1 MNRIP
6 SRELVAVTLASIALL
21 AIEVAEVRIFSY
33 ALDPLLVFGAI
44 SVALLG
50 MGAAGIAL
58 TVRPAPEERSEE
70 WMAWSLSAMAAS
82 TIASHALFARV
93 SDAIGFGSRSGVLA
107 SALPILSVL
116 LLPYFFGGAVLTIA
130 MSRRSSAIG
139 KLYFANM
146 AGSALGCVLVHPL
159 LPTLGAEGMVAAVA
173 VLAAWAA
180 VALLRRPAVIAVAL
194 ACTAAAPFAGK
205 LYPFRPDPGDLYGVA
220 RAALAK
226 QYPNRDPATFTPSLE
241 LGRWDPVARVEV
253 WSFPGEFGTMSVGED
268 RAPMRLFAQDGGAG
282 SMLVQLAGHEAV
294 RRALLEDSVYGGAY
308 LLRPQPKK
316 ALVVGL
322 GGGPDILSALHHR
335 VDSITGVEIN
345 ATAIDVVGRAY
356 ADFLGH
362 PYQAPGVHVV
372 HRDGRGW
379 VERSRERFGLVQ
391 ITGADTYAAGSAGA
405 FMFSESYLYT
415 LEGFTAFIRALDD
428 DGVLSVIR
436 FGLEPLRVVTTELA
450 ALRAMGVTHPEQH
463 LVVLRQG
470 IWVNVL
476 LSKRPVTRDES
487 LALLKGVLAANA
499 RPRLSIPVYDA
510 LGFGL
515 SQPIEIAW
523 APGVTGKPPFSEL
536 LSLASSGAEGQW
548 IQRANLDFSPVSDD
562 RPFFFQFL
570 GARHLGRV
578 LAAAPDDWY
587 ARGLS
592 AHLAFVAAIVALAAA
607 LVLFPLRRLRAGGP
621 IARPLTYFLALGL
634 GYLVVEMTWM
644 QRTGLFLGHPTHAVV
659 TTLGTL
665 LLSSGL
671 GAAWSSR
678 RGLDDGVVARRAAL
692 AVVGL
697 LVVVEL
703 VVPPTLRLLLPLP
716 FALRVVAL
724 AALTFPLGFAMG
736 MPFPAGLRAVAP
748 LGGSMVAWGLAVN
761 SFASIVASLL
771 AVPVALFSGFRA
783 TAAIAMA
790 LYAVAVLSAP
800 RTATAAT
807 R

>member
-1 MNRIP
+1 MNKSP
-6 SRELVAVTLASIALL
+6 AREIFAVALASIALL

-58 TVRPAPEERSEE
+58 TVRPAPEEHAEE
-70 WMAWSLSAMAAS
+70 WMAYALSAMAVS
-82 TIASHALFARV
+82 TIASHAIFARV

-107 SALPILSVL
+107 SALPILAVL

-139 KLYFANM
+139 QLYFANM
-146 AGSALGCVLVHPL
+146 AGSALGCVIVHPL
-159 LPTLGAEGMVAAVA
+159 LPTLGAEGIVAAVA

-180 VALLRRPAVIAVAL
+180 VSLLRRPSVIAVAL
-194 ACTAAAPFAGK
+194 LCTLAAPFAMR

-220 RAALAK
+220 RTALAK
-226 QYPNRDPATFTPSLE
+226 KYPDRDPSTFTPSLE
-241 LGRWDPVARVEV
+241 YARWDPVARVEV
-253 WSFPGEFGTMSVGED
+253 WSFPGEFGTMSVGDEH
-268 RAPMRLFAQDGGAG
+268 APMRLFAQDGGAG
-282 SMLVQLAGHEAV
+282 SMLVDLRGKDAV
-294 RRALLEDSVYGGAY
+294 RRALLEDSIYGGVY
-308 LLRPQPKK
+308 LLRANPQK

-322 GGGPDILSALHHR
+322 GGGPDVLSALQHH
-335 VDSITGVEIN
+335 VPSVTGVEIN

-362 PYQAPGVHVV
+362 PYQAPGVRIV

-379 VERSRERFGLVQ
+379 VERTSEKFDLVQ

-415 LEGFTAFIRALDD
+415 LEGFSGFIRALSD

-450 ALRAMGVTHPEQH
+450 ALRAMGVKHPEQH
-463 LVVLRQG
+463 LAVVRQG
-470 IWVNVL
+470 IWVNVM
-476 LSKRPVTRDES
+476 LSKRPLTRADS
-487 LALLKGVLAANA
+487 VALTLAVNAANS
-499 RPRLSIPVYDA
+499 RPRLAIPVYDA

-515 SQPIEIAW
+515 SQPMEVAW
-523 APGVTGKPPFSEL
+523 APFLTGKPPFSDL
-536 LSLASSGAEGQW
+536 LGLASTGAEQQW
-548 IQRANLDFSPVSDD
+548 MAAATLDFSPVSDD

-570 GARHLGRV
+570 GARHLRRV

-592 AHLAFVAAIVALAAA
+592 AHLAFVTAIVLLAAV
-607 LVLFPLRRLRAGGP
+607 LVLLPLRRLSSSGP
-621 IARPLTYFLALGL
+621 IGRRLLYFLALGL

-678 RGLDDGVVARRAAL
+678 SKLDVGTIARRAAL
-692 AVVGL
+692 AIVVL
-697 LVVVEL
+697 LVIAEL
-703 VVPPTLRLLLPLP
+703 AVPPALRTMLPWP
-716 FALRVVAL
+716 FGVRVVAL
-724 AALTFPLGFAMG
+724 VLLTFPLGFAMG
-736 MPFPAGLRAVAP
+736 MPFPAGLRAVSP
-748 LGGSMVAWGLAVN
+748 LGGSMVAWALAVN

-771 AVPVALFSGFRA
+771 AVPIALFSGFRA
-783 TAAIAMA
+783 TALIAMA
-790 LYAVAVLSAP
+790 LYALAVLSAP
-800 RTATAAT
+800 RTANAAT
-807 R
+807 T

>member
-1 MNRIP
+1 MKGFT
-6 SRELVAVTLASIALL
+6 REIVAVTLASIALL

-58 TVRPAPEERSEE
+58 TVRPAPEERADE
-70 WMAWSLSAMAAS
+70 WMAGALAAMALS
-82 TIASHALFARV
+82 TLVSHAIFARV
-93 SDAIGFGSRSGVLA
+93 SDAIGFGSRTGVLV
-107 SALPILSVL
+107 SALPILAVL

-130 MSRRSSAIG
+130 MSRRSSEIG

-146 AGSALGCVLVHPL
+146 VGSALGCVIVHPL

-173 VLAAWAA
+173 VLAALGAVVLARKPLTFAA
-180 VALLRRPAVIAVAL
+180 LGVTLL
-194 ACTAAAPFAGK
+194 AAPFATK

-226 QYPNRDPATFTPSLE
+226 KYPDRDPSTFTPSLE
-241 LGRWDPVARVEV
+241 FARWDPVARVEV
-253 WSFPGEFGTMSVGED
+253 WSFPGEFGTMAVGDEK
-268 RAPMRLFAQDGGAG
+268 APMRLFAQDGGAG
-282 SMLVQLAGHEAV
+282 SMLVDLHGKDAV

-316 ALVVGL
+316 ALIVGL
-322 GGGPDILSALHHR
+322 GGGPDVLSALHHG
-335 VDSITGVEIN
+335 VPSLTGVEIN
-345 ATAIDVVGRAY
+345 ATAIDVVGNAY

-362 PYQAPGVHVV
+362 PYQAPGVRVV

-379 VERSRERFGLVQ
+379 VERSNERFDLVQ

-415 LEGFTAFIRALDD
+415 QEGVASFVRALSD

-450 ALRAMGVTHPEQH
+450 VLRAMGVAQPEQH
-463 LVVLRQG
+463 LIVLRQG
-470 IWVNVL
+470 IWVNVM
-476 LSKRPVTRDES
+476 LSKRAIGRDES
-487 LALLKGVLAANA
+487 LALAKAVLAANA

-523 APGVTGKPPFSEL
+523 APGVTGKPPFSDL
-536 LSLASSGAEGQW
+536 LGLAARGQEQQW
-548 IQRANLDFSPVSDD
+548 MNAATLDFTPVSDD

-578 LAAAPDDWY
+578 LHAAPDDWY

-592 AHLAFVAAIVALAAA
+592 AHLAFVVAIVVLAAA
-607 LVLFPLRRLRAGGP
+607 LVLFPLRRLGG
-621 IARPLTYFLALGL
+621 AVGRPLIYFLALGL

-678 RGLDDGVVARRAAL
+678 REEGMVARRAAL
-692 AVVGL
+692 AVVAL
-697 LVVVEL
+697 LVLVEL
-703 VVPPTLRLLLPLP
+703 AVPPALRLMLPWP
-716 FALRVVAL
+716 FGLRVIAL
-724 AALTFPLGFAMG
+724 VVLTFPLGFAMG
-736 MPFPAGLRAVAP
+736 MPFPSGLRAVSP
-748 LGGSMVAWGLAVN
+748 MGGSMVAWGLAVN

-783 TAAIAMA
+783 TAVIAMA
-790 LYAVAVLSAP
+790 LYALAVLSAP
-800 RTATAAT
+800 RTAKAAT
-807 R
+807 T

>member
-1 MNRIP
+1 MIRSP
-6 SRELVAVTLASIALL
+6 SRELVAVGLASAALL
-21 AIEVAEVRIFSY
+21 ALEVAEVRVFSY

-58 TVRPAPEERSEE
+58 TVRPAPEERAEE
-70 WMAWSLSAMAAS
+70 WMAWALAAMGAS
-82 TIASHALFARV
+82 TIAAHALFARV
-93 SDAIGFGSRSGVLA
+93 SDAIGFGSRAGVLA
-107 SALPILSVL
+107 SALPILAVL
-116 LLPYFFGGAVLTIA
+116 LLPYFFGGAVLTLA
-130 MSRRSSAIG
+130 MSRPSSAIG
-139 KLYFANM
+139 RLYFANM
-146 AGSALGCVLVHPL
+146 AASALGCVLVHPL
-159 LPTLGAEGMVAAVA
+159 LPTLGAEGVIAGAAL
-173 VLAAWAA
+173 LAAWGAVFVSRTPA
-180 VALLRRPAVIAVAL
+180 VVGVALL
-194 ACTAAAPFAGK
+194 CTLAAPFSTW

-220 RAALAK
+220 RAALKK
-226 QYPNRDPATFTPSLE
+226 QYPDRDPSTFTPSLE
-241 LGRWDPVARVEV
+241 YARWDPVARVEV
-253 WSFPGEFGTMSVGED
+253 WSFPGEFGTMAVADE
-268 RAPMRLFAQDGGAG
+268 RASMRLFAQDGGAG
-282 SMLVQLAGHEAV
+282 SMLVDLANRPKIA
-294 RRALLEDSVYGGAY
+294 RALLDDSVYGGAY
-308 LLRPQPKK
+308 LLRTAPKK

-322 GGGPDILSALHHR
+322 GGGPDILSALHHH
-335 VDSITGVEIN
+335 VESITGVEIN

-356 ADFLGH
+356 AGFLGH
-362 PYQAPGVHVV
+362 PYQAPGVRIV

-379 VERSRERFGLVQ
+379 VERSSERFSLVQ

-415 LEGFTAFIRALDD
+415 QEGFTSFIRALDD

-450 ALRAMGVTHPEQH
+450 ALRAMGVSRPEEH

-476 LSKRPVTRDES
+476 LAKRPVSRDES
-487 LALLKGVLAANA
+487 LALVKSVLAANQ
-499 RPRLSIPVYDA
+499 RPRLAIPVYDA

-515 SQPIEIAW
+515 SAPLEVAW
-523 APGVTGKPPFSEL
+523 APGVTGKAPFSEL
-536 LSLASSGAEGQW
+536 LSLASKGQEHEWIAGAQ
-548 IQRANLDFSPVSDD
+548 LDFSPVSDD

-570 GARHLGRV
+570 GARHLHRV

-592 AHLAFVAAIVALAAA
+592 AHLAFVVAIVVLAAG
-607 LVLFPLRRLRAGGP
+607 LVLFPLRRLRASGP
-621 IARPLTYFLALGL
+621 LARPLIYFLALGL

-678 RGLDDGVVARRAAL
+678 RDERVVARRSAL
-692 AVVGL
+692 AVVML
-697 LVVVEL
+697 LVLVEL
-703 VVPPTLRLLLPLP
+703 AAPPALRLMLPWP
-716 FALRVVAL
+716 FGARVVAL
-724 AALTFPLGFAMG
+724 AVLTFPLGFAMG
-736 MPFPAGLRAVAP
+736 MPFPSGLRAVSP
-748 LGGSMVAWGLAVN
+748 LGASMVAFGLAVN

-771 AVPVALFSGFRA
+771 AIPIALFSGFRA
-783 TAAIAMA
+783 TAVLAMA
-790 LYAVAVLSAP
+790 LYAVAALAAP
-800 RTATAAT
+800 RASAAAT